1 MIPDGDRIDRETA
14 RATLQRRRRRIVEDL
29 RTRSARLRDETP
41 RNLIDADSDAVD
53 GYDLDATLIEIAT
66 ATLHHID
73 GALNR
78 LDIGQ
83 YGWCTRCHRRIAASR
98 LRAMPFAVRCREC
111 EAARETETPIASS
124 VLRYRSR
131 PEMRR

>member
-1 MIPDGDRIDRETA
+1 MIPDRDRIDRETA
-14 RATLQRRRRRIVEDL
+14 RAALERRRRLIVEDL
-29 RTRSARLRDETP
+29 RARSARLRDEKP
-41 RNLIDADSDAVD
+41 RNVIDADSDAVD
-53 GYDLDATLIEIAT
+53 GYDLDATLIEIGT

-73 GALNR
+73 RALNR

-111 EAARETETPIASS
+111 EAARESEAPIDSS
-124 VLRYRSR
+124 PLRHRSR
-131 PEMRR
+131 PEMWR